1 MYDKRGNGSTKIDE
15 IDKVAF
21 GSKISK
27 IRKLLWY
34 MDFRHFGVNIEVAKI
49 LAAEYLADQNELE
62 AKIKF

>member
-1 MYDKRGNGSTKIDE
+1 MTSEETAPQNIGQ

-34 MDFRHFGVNIEVAKI
+34 MDFRHFGVNIELAKP
-49 LAAEYLADQNELE
+49 LWSRFLTSQNELE
-62 AKIKF
+62 AKINF

>member
-1 MYDKRGNGSTKIDE
+1 MTSEETAPQNIGQ

-34 MDFRHFGVNIEVAKI
+34 MDFRHFGVNIEVAKQ
-49 LAAEYLADQNELE
+49 LWSRFLTSQNELE
-62 AKIKF
+62 AKINF